1 MNHYDT
7 LEVHQGASFDEIKR
21 SYRRLVKIYHPD
33 VNPSALAAEKI
44 TQITLAYEVLS
55 DPNARAT
62 YDWQLTVGASTGY
75 TPPKAEPVV
84 DEREQRR
91 REYVKWRR
99 KRDEELWQKRFHMK
113 VMFYKYQRY
122 FAYLFL
128 VIGLLFS
135 IDHYLSG
142 NQQSVQ
148 IQKVILLKWGNT
160 SVVVNGVRI
169 ETSREM
175 YNERFQ
181 HTDLRG
187 TLYYSGVF
195 GKMSKIGFEGGAGY
209 HIYGSVYQFGNVFA
223 YIIMVISLGL
233 IYVKKYNDFMLTIG
247 LIPIFITWFLMVFV
261 IFS

>member
-7 LEVHQGASFDEIKR
+7 LEVHQGASFEEIKR
-21 SYRRLVKIYHPD
+21 NYRRLVKIYHPD

-62 YDWQLTVGASTGY
+62 YDWQISVGASTGY
-75 TPPKAEPVV
+75 TPPKQEPVV

-128 VIGLLFS
+128 AIGLLFTY
-135 IDHYLSG
+135 DHYVSG
-142 NQQSVQ
+142 GQREITVE
-148 IQKVILLKWGNT
+148 KVLLDKWGDTRVNFNGTQLLVSGRMYYDYVNT
-160 SVVVNGVRI
+160 QAEQAIIYRSGLFGMRTKLGFVDQPAYAI
-169 ETSREM
+169 
-175 YNERFQ
+175 
-181 HTDLRG
+181 RG
-187 TLYYSGVF
+187 TLF
-195 GKMSKIGFEGGAGY
+195 
-209 HIYGSVYQFGNVFA
+209 QFGNAFA
-223 YIIMVISLGL
+223 FVLILLCAALIYFKDYSDIMLTLGL
-233 IYVKKYNDFMLTIG
+233 LPVFIVLF
-247 LIPIFITWFLMVFV
+247 LIAFIVV
-261 IFS
+261 Y